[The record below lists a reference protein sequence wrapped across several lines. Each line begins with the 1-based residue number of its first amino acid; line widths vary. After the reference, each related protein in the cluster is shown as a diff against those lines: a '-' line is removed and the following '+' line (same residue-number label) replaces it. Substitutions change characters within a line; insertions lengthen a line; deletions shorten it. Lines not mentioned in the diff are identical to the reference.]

1 MIVEW
6 GILANIIGVITP
18 LVIVLVTYTKTWS
31 KFDVLIKHLT
41 DNVELLQKS
50 VETLSGSQ
58 EELMQRIIRVE
69 TQLEGILAR
78 LHNVEKSIRPITQ

>member
-78 LHNVEKSIRPITQ
+78 LHNVEKSIRPVTQ

>member
-6 GILANIIGVITP
+6 GILANIISVITP

-78 LHNVEKSIRPITQ
+78 LHNVEKSIRPVTQ

>member
-78 LHNVEKSIRPITQ
+78 LHNVEKSIRPVT